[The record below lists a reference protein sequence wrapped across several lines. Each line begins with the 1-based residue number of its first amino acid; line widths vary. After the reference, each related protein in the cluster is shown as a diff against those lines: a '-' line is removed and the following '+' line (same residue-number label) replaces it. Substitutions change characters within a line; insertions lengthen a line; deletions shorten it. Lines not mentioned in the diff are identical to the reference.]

1 MSRGCWQKGCL
12 VDAVDGFEYCVAH
25 MTSGDLRIWGMPN
38 DRSSAENR
46 IMGCINLLRI
56 TENEV
61 TRLGSLV
68 HNIAAHPDVD
78 VITERLDGMVPLI
91 REAVDLLG
99 HLDLTV
105 LFDDDEATA

>member
-1 MSRGCWQKGCL
+1 
-12 VDAVDGFEYCVAH
+12 
-25 MTSGDLRIWGMPN
+25 
-38 DRSSAENR
+38 
-46 IMGCINLLRI
+46 
-56 TENEV
+56 
-61 TRLGSLV
+61 LV